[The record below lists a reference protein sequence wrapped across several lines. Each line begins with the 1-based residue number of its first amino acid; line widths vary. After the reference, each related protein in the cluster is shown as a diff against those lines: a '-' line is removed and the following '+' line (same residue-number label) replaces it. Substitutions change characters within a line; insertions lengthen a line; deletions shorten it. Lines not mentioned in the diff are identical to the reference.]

1 MPVHAKRPSLLHSKS
16 ERGDNMNIDEAAAI
30 LWEMRETALD
40 GEMAIQAVLFG
51 IEYCEQLEKINLRD
65 LSSRVGK
72 TRRTCAVEL
81 RYGMQ
86 LSKYVTVKNR

>member
-1 MPVHAKRPSLLHSKS
+1 MT
-16 ERGDNMNIDEAAAI
+16 IDEAAAI
-30 LWEMRETALD
+30 LWEMRETAPD

-51 IEYCEQLEKINLRD
+51 IEYCEQLEEKNLGD

-86 LSKYVTVKNR
+86 LSKYVTVKSR